1 MNILNFELSEKKVEK
16 GEVYLSANLKIYL
29 PKKELFNIEK
39 LYSNGYNDK
48 NSMDKYE
55 KESQE
60 KIKDQNSLNDLF
72 KIDSLNLP
80 KLEDIKLKKKCGR
93 KRKNQKRDE
102 KDENHNKFSDDN
114 IINKCKH
121 LVLKYTLEFLNN
133 QIKIIYDG
141 NIGKGSLKKELQIIN
156 NSQKTNAHVEFN
168 KNFLKKKLCDIFSEN
183 ISSKYRKYFKANHNK
198 LLIMELMNEKDENKK
213 NFFIQ
218 LFNINFIQCLEHF
231 IGKKYIKELNGLK
244 CFKQIEDKI
253 LNKYKED
260 GKDYV
265 KFLKFYLE
273 NFEKIINIKEPRKPR
288 KKKFVKFVIKS
299 K

>member
-1 MNILNFELSEKKVEK
+1 MNILNFELSEKKVVK
-16 GEVYLSANLKIYL
+16 GEVYLNANLKIYL

-133 QIKIIYDG
+133 QIKIIYNG
-141 NIGKGSLKKELQIIN
+141 NIGKGSLKKELQNIN
-156 NSQKTNAHVEFN
+156 NSQKTNAHVEFS

-183 ISSKYRKYFKANHNK
+183 ISSKYRKYYKANHNK

-213 NFFIQ
+213 SFFIQ

-253 LNKYKED
+253 LKKYKED

>member
-133 QIKIIYDG
+133 QIKIIYNG

-183 ISSKYRKYFKANHNK
+183 ISSKYKKYYKANHNK

-213 NFFIQ
+213 SFFIQ
-218 LFNINFIQCLEHF
+218 LFNINFIQSLEHF